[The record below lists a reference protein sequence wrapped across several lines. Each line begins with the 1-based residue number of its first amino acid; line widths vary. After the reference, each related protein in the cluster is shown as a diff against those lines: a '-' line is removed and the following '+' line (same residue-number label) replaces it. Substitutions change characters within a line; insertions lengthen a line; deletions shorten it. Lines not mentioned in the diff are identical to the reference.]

1 MNLTI
6 QNTPTPLPTGQHLIH
21 ADLCS
26 YPPAVAG
33 DDLLLVDFD
42 QRTIAH
48 DGLFLLQRHDRSG
61 AVAWIGCR
69 RFELSITDGLLVDFD
84 GRGEMTPYKA
94 TDGAAIVGRV
104 IKVYRSA
111 QNL

>member
-1 MNLTI
+1 MRLITHT
-6 QNTPTPLPTGQHLIH
+6 TPTPLLTGQHLIH
-21 ADLCS
+21 ADLFN

-69 RFELSITDGLLVDFD
+69 RFEVSITDGLLVDFD
-84 GRGEMTPYKA
+84 GRGEMKPYKA

-104 IKVYRSA
+104 MKVYRSA
-111 QNL
+111 GNL